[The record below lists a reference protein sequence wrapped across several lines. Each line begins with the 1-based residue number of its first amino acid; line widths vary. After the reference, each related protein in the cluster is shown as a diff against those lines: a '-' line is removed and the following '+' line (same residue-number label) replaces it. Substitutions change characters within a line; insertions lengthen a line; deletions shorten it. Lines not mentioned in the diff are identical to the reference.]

1 MFGSLSAGILS
12 DAVFGHRRP
21 PVAFVYY
28 IILTFTYV
36 AMIWC
41 NTGWSFAFLVAVAAV
56 WLNGLN
62 GLITSTCAMDFAGS
76 AATGTAVGLLDGVQ
90 KIGSSMTGSLMGL
103 ILDSQTLSYSQA
115 SSASFEPLITRKN
128 YEHWVESLIPAA
140 LLATIL
146 LLCIINR
153 KPPTQQ
159 DKVQAPPGS
168 CVEKE
173 CVSNQVALHDIET
186 QEKN

>member
-41 NTGWSFAFLVAVAAV
+41 NTGWAFAFLVAVAAI

-90 KIGSSMTGSLMGL
+90 KVGSSLTGSLMGL
-103 ILDSQTLSYSQA
+103 ILDSKTPGSSQA

-153 KPPTQQ
+153 APPSQEKP
-159 DKVQAPPGS
+159 KAIPGS

-173 CVSNQVALHDIET
+173 CVSNDV
-186 QEKN
+186 EKQPEVKSG